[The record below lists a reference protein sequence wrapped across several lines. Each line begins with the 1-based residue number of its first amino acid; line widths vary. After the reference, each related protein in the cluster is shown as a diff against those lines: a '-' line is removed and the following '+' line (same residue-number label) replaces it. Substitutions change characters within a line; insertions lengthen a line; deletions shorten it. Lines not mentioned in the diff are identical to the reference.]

1 MKKNLIWLAGIAM
14 MLAACESSTEYDN
27 GYNQEQ
33 GQKAIVFNCEGDL
46 TFSAFDEG
54 VTRGGR
60 RAMEADGKAMTDL
73 WVLDYVG
80 GTLVQQVHQAS
91 TDEDFGT
98 PTLNLDYGSHH
109 VYFVASRGEGATL
122 STAEHNIAWT
132 KPLDTFYKDFQITV
146 SAGTSSAHNV
156 TLERVVTRLRVTVAD
171 EIPAGIASITVT
183 PTTWYY
189 GIDYLTGGP
198 AAAQTSEP
206 RTIAIPDSKVGTTG
220 QTNVSIYGFSSAT
233 EWTTDVSV
241 VAKNQTD
248 AVIGTANIEDA
259 PFKANRSTNYT
270 GNLFVNAGGFA
281 LALSGEWSDDYVGSW

>member
-1 MKKNLIWLAGIAM
+1 MKKNLIWLAGIAV
-14 MLAACESSTEYDN
+14 MLTACENDMSNELAVNNDKKAVTFTCQGDFTMTTEN
-27 GYNQEQ
+27 M
-33 GQKAIVFNCEGDL
+33 
-46 TFSAFDEG
+46 
-54 VTRGGR
+54 TR
-60 RAMEADGKAMTDL
+60 ATMEADGKAMTNL
-73 WVLDYVG
+73 WVLDYVDG
-80 GTLVQQVHQAS
+80 QLVQQVHQVS

-109 VYFVASRGEGATL
+109 VYFVASRGTTPTL
-122 STAEHNIAWT
+122 STEEHTIAWGT
-132 KPLDTFYKDFQITV
+132 TSDTFYKDFQITV
-146 SAGTSSAHNV
+146 TAGTSSAHNV

-198 AAAQTSEP
+198 AAAQASAP
-206 RTIAIPDSKVGTTG
+206 RTIAIPESKVGTTG
-220 QTNVSIYGFSSAT
+220 STNVSIYGFSSAT

-241 VAKNQTD
+241 VAKNQSD

-270 GNLFVNAGGFA
+270 GNLFINAGGFA
-281 LALSGEWSDDYVGSW
+281 LALSGEWDTDYVGAW